1 MLIGNSFNLAAD
13 ISLLIFQ
20 YFENPIDGKR
30 NDLVDPE
37 LIIRFKIYSRIRLVS
52 KSWYKF
58 EYLSR
63 CRWCSSRYITNSYN
77 KIRLS
82 CASCGHNFNRN
93 SLREIG
99 YDIYL
104 FIWQKKIDIV
114 HRKIKSLFNRECITI
129 EKKYLSSV

>member
-77 KIRLS
+77 KISGNDIINKL
-82 CASCGHNFNRN
+82 
-93 SLREIG
+93 IG
-99 YDIYL
+99 SGGVIKAD
-104 FIWQKKIDIV
+104 
-114 HRKIKSLFNRECITI
+114 KIKIVIKEC
-129 EKKYLSSV
+129 LL